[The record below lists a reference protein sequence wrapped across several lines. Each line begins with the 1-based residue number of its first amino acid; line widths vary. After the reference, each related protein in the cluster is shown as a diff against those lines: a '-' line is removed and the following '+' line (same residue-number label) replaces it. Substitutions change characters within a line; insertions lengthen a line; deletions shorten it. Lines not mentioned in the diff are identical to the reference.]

1 MKNYKQVTILSIFSV
16 IGLLLSLTVRA
27 QGTLYVSNRAQTPT
41 GDAAIGS
48 NSWVAQ
54 TIVTGNSSGGYV
66 LNSVQLLTDVAAGTP
81 GGFVVSLY
89 SKTGDPHSLHIPG
102 DSPQSSLGSLV
113 GSDPAA
119 GGIFTYT
126 ASGIMLSPS
135 TFYFVVVTAATP
147 TSEGAYFWSG
157 EGNLIQSNGFTIDD
171 SNFTSTNGSIW
182 TSHLRK
188 IVFQLGIYA
197 TAVPPPNLIIVT
209 NGPDSIRILWP
220 NLGNYTLQQ
229 NTNLASTNWVTS
241 SYAITNSGGTNFCTV
256 APALGNLFY
265 RLKQ

>member
-1 MKNYKQVTILSIFSV
+1 MYMQKIILTIVSV
-16 IGLLLSLTVRA
+16 IALLLPQMART
-27 QGTLYVSNRAQTPT
+27 QGTLYVSNLGQTPIGSAT
-41 GDAAIGS
+41 IGS

-54 TIVTGNSSGGYV
+54 TIVTCRSSGGYV
-66 LNSVQLLTDVAAGTP
+66 LNSVQLLTDVASGTP

-89 SKTGDPHSLHIPG
+89 SKTGDPHSFHIPG
-102 DSPQSSLGSLV
+102 DVPQNSLGSLG

-147 TSEGAYFWSG
+147 TNEGAYVWSA
-157 EGNLIQSNGFTIDD
+157 EATLTQSNGFAIDD
-171 SNFTSTNGSIW
+171 SYFSSTNGSSW
-182 TSHLRK
+182 TSHLRQN
-188 IVFQLGIYA
+188 VFQLGIYA
-197 TAVPPPNLIIVT
+197 TAVPPPNLIVV
-209 NGPDSIRILWP
+209 NDGPGSIRILWP
-220 NLGNYTLQQ
+220 NSGSYTLQQ

-241 SYAITNSGGTNFCTV
+241 NYVITNNVVTNFCTV
-256 APALGNLFY
+256 APAPGNLFF

>member
-1 MKNYKQVTILSIFSV
+1 MYRHIIILIIVSV
-16 IGLLLSLTVRA
+16 IALLRPQMART
-27 QGTLYVSNRAQTPT
+27 QGILYVSNLGQTPT
-41 GDAAIGS
+41 GSAAIGS
-48 NSWVAQ
+48 NIWVAQ

-66 LNSVQLLTDVAAGTP
+66 LNSVQLRTDVAAGTP

-102 DSPQSSLGSLV
+102 DAPQSSIGSL
-113 GSDPAA
+113 GGPDPAA
-119 GGIFTYT
+119 GGIFTYS

-147 TSEGAYFWSG
+147 TSEGVYYWSG
-157 EGNLIQSNGFTIDD
+157 EGNLTQSNGFTIDD
-171 SNFTSTNGSIW
+171 SYFSSTNGSSW

-209 NGPDSIRILWP
+209 NGPGSMRILWP
-220 NLGNYTLQQ
+220 NLGSYTLEQ
-229 NTNLASTNWVTS
+229 NTNPASTNWVTS
-241 SYAITNSGGTNFCTV
+241 DYVVTNNGVTNFCTI
-256 APALGNLFY
+256 APAPGNLFF

>member
-1 MKNYKQVTILSIFSV
+1 MYKQKIILSVVSV
-16 IGLLLSLTVRA
+16 IALLLPQMART
-27 QGTLYVSNRAQTPT
+27 QGVLYVSNLALTPT
-41 GDAAIGS
+41 GSAAIGS

-66 LNSVQLLTDVAAGTP
+66 LNSVQLLTDFASGTP

-89 SKTGDPHSLHIPG
+89 SKTGDPHSFRIPG
-102 DSPQSSLGSLV
+102 DAPQSSLGSLG
-113 GSDPAA
+113 GSDPST

-147 TSEGAYFWSG
+147 TNEGAYVWSAEATLTQG
-157 EGNLIQSNGFTIDD
+157 NGFSIDD
-171 SNFTSTNGSIW
+171 SFFSSTDGSSW
-182 TSHLRK
+182 TSHIRQNS
-188 IVFQLGIYA
+188 FQLGIYA

-209 NGPDSIRILWP
+209 NGPGSMRILWP
-220 NLGNYTLQQ
+220 NSGSYTLQQ
-229 NTNLASTNWVTS
+229 NTNLASTNWVAS
-241 SYAITNSGGTNFCTV
+241 NYVITNNVVTNFCTV
-256 APALGNLFY
+256 APVPGNSFF